1 MMKNGASLSMVP
13 YLLTENSQRSRKVK
27 GLEFPSE
34 KGEGIGTC
42 GWGLGRL
49 GREKNTGG
57 KRSAMGRPG

>member
-1 MMKNGASLSMVP
+1 MVP

-57 KRSAMGRPG
+57 KRSPMGRPG